1 MDEEIV
7 KSIIKRAK
15 GYRYKE
21 VQEEYS
27 YEEGGKPV
35 LTKRKVASKYCPP
48 DANAL
53 RVYMDITSNDS
64 VEGMS
69 DEELEKERDRLI
81 EKFAREKEG
90 SKTPAVKKSKNN
102 KSSDVL
108 E

>member
-21 VQEEYS
+21 VHEEYS
-27 YEEGGKPV
+27 YEDGGKPV
-35 LTKRKVASKYCPP
+35 LTKKKVASKYCPP

-53 RVYMDITSNDS
+53 KVYMDITMGEEVKD
-64 VEGMS
+64 MS
-69 DEELEKERDRLI
+69 DEELERERDRLI
-81 EKFAREKEG
+81 AKFVDEKQNKDVFA
-90 SKTPAVKKSKNN
+90 TKKRKNN
-102 KSSDVL
+102 KSSKEL

>member
-21 VQEEYS
+21 IQEEYA

-53 RVYMDITSNDS
+53 KVYMGITMGEEVRD
-64 VEGMS
+64 MS
-69 DEELEKERDRLI
+69 DEELERERDRLI
-81 EKFAREKEG
+81 AKFALEKEK
-90 SKTPAVKKSKNN
+90 KTAPVKKSKNK
-102 KSSDVL
+102 KSSDEL